1 MFPSFEVA
9 MDELEKSLKEWE
21 IKKYTT
27 KENELKKRKSFDG
40 KHENLKE
47 EEEKVIVKT
56 KAKV

>member
-21 IKKYTT
+21 VKKYNT
-27 KENELKKRKSFDG
+27 KENELKKRKYFDG
-40 KHENLKE
+40 KKENLKE

-56 KAKV
+56 KPNV